1 MPSGAESVSFGSALI
16 FVLTR
21 VLSAR
26 QYGHIMRRILLT
38 TTSFQDTPGEHH
50 KLLEDA
56 GFEMV
61 RDRGPLPEP
70 RVLELVSKGDFDGWI
85 IGDDAITRAVIQK
98 SLPRL
103 KVISKYGIG
112 LDKVDV
118 KAATE
123 LKVPVTFCPGVNH
136 TTVAEH
142 VFGLL
147 LAIYR
152 DIVPECNY
160 VKSGQWKRLTGHEL
174 LGKTIGIIGVGR
186 IGKEVAIRAR
196 AFGMNVLGYDIY
208 WDEKFA
214 QTYNVTRLSSVE
226 DVLKGADIV
235 TLHTNLTDE
244 TRHLIN
250 AKRLALLKKGSV
262 LINTARGELVETND
276 VAVALKSGQLLGYG
290 ADVLEQEPPPK
301 DHPLFSCPN
310 AVITPHIGSRTY
322 ESVARQAKMAAL
334 NLIAVLDG
342 KKPLAQANT
351 I

>member
-1 MPSGAESVSFGSALI
+1 M
-16 FVLTR
+16 TKR
-21 VLSAR
+21 V
-26 QYGHIMRRILLT
+26 LLT

-50 KLLEDA
+50 GMLEREGYDI
-56 GFEMV
+56 V
-61 RDRGPLPEP
+61 RERGPLPET
-70 RVLELVSKGDFDGWI
+70 RMLELVAKADFDGWL

-123 LKVPVTFCPGVNH
+123 LKIPVTFCPGVNH

-142 VFGLL
+142 VFGLM

-152 DIVPECNY
+152 DIVAECNY
-160 VKSGQWKRLTGHEL
+160 VKSGNWKRTTGHEL
-174 LGKTIGIIGVGR
+174 FDKAIGIIGVGR

-196 AFGMNVLGYDIY
+196 AFGMSVIGFDIY
-208 WDEKFA
+208 WDDKFA
-214 QTYNVTRLSSVE
+214 RSYQVKRAASVE
-226 DVLKGADIV
+226 EVLQNCDIV

-250 AKRLALLKKGSV
+250 AKRLALMKKGAV
-262 LINTARGELVETND
+262 LINTARGELVETNAV
-276 VAVALKSGQLLGYG
+276 VAALKSGQLWGYG
-290 ADVLEQEPPPK
+290 ADVLDAEPPPK
-301 DHPLFSCPN
+301 DHPLFGCAN
-310 AVITPHIGSRTY
+310 AVLTPHIGSRTY
-322 ESVARQAKMAAL
+322 ESVGRQARMAAE

-342 KKPLAQANT
+342 RKPLAQANT

>member
-1 MPSGAESVSFGSALI
+1 MK
-16 FVLTR
+16 
-21 VLSAR
+21 
-26 QYGHIMRRILLT
+26 RRILLT

-50 KLLEDA
+50 KLLDDA
-56 GFEMV
+56 GFEIV
-61 RDRGPLPEP
+61 RDRGPLPES
-70 RVLELVSKGDFDGWI
+70 RMLELVAKGDFDGWL

-142 VFGLL
+142 VFGLM

-152 DIVPECNY
+152 DIVPQCNF
-160 VKSGQWKRLTGHEL
+160 VKSGEWKRLTGHEL
-174 LGKTIGIIGVGR
+174 FGKTIGVIGMGR
-186 IGKEVAIRAR
+186 IGKEVATRAR
-196 AFGMNVLGYDIY
+196 AFGMNVIGYDIY
-208 WDEKFA
+208 WDDKFA
-214 QTYNVTRLSSVE
+214 QANNVTRAASIE
-226 DVLKGADIV
+226 DVLKASDIV
-235 TLHTNLTDE
+235 TLHTNLTAE

-250 AKRLALLKKGSV
+250 DKRLALMKKGSV
-262 LINTARGELVETND
+262 LINTARGELVEIND
-276 VAVALKSGQLLGYG
+276 VIAALKSGQLLGYG
-290 ADVLEQEPPPK
+290 ADVLDQEPPPK
-301 DHPLFSCPN
+301 DHPLFACLN

-322 ESVARQAKMAAL
+322 ESVARQAKMAAE
-334 NLIAVLDG
+334 NLIAVLNG
-342 KKPLAQANT
+342 QKPLAQANT

>member
-1 MPSGAESVSFGSALI
+1 M
-16 FVLTR
+16 LTA
-21 VLSAR
+21 VFPAG
-26 QYGHIMRRILLT
+26 QYEAIMRRILLT

-50 KLLEDA
+50 QLLENA
-56 GFEMV
+56 GFEIV
-61 RDRGPLPEP
+61 RDRGPLPEQ
-70 RVLELVSKGDFDGWI
+70 RMLELVARGDFDGWL

-142 VFGLL
+142 VFGLM

-152 DIVPECNY
+152 DIVPQCNS
-160 VKSGQWKRLTGHEL
+160 VKSGRWKRLTGHEL
-174 LGKTIGIIGVGR
+174 FGKTIGVIGIGR
-186 IGKEVAIRAR
+186 IGKEVVTRAR
-196 AFGMNVLGYDIY
+196 AFGMNVIGYDIY
-208 WDEKFA
+208 WDDKFA
-214 QTYNVTRLSSVE
+214 QANHVTRASSIE
-226 DVLKGADIV
+226 DVLKGSDIV

-244 TRHLIN
+244 TRHFIN
-250 AKRLALLKKGSV
+250 ASCLALLKKGAV
-262 LINTARGELVETND
+262 LINTARGELVERND
-276 VAVALKSGQLLGYG
+276 VVAALKSGELLGYG
-290 ADVLEQEPPPK
+290 ADVLDQEPPPK
-301 DHPLFSCPN
+301 DHPLFACPN

-322 ESVARQAKMAAL
+322 ESVARQAKMAAE

-342 KKPLAQANT
+342 RKPLAQANT

>member
-1 MPSGAESVSFGSALI
+1 
-16 FVLTR
+16 
-21 VLSAR
+21 
-26 QYGHIMRRILLT
+26 
-38 TTSFQDTPGEHH
+38 
-50 KLLEDA
+50 
-56 GFEMV
+56 
-61 RDRGPLPEP
+61 
-70 RVLELVSKGDFDGWI
+70 
-85 IGDDAITRAVIQK
+85 
-98 SLPRL
+98 
-103 KVISKYGIG
+103 
-112 LDKVDV
+112 VDV

-152 DIVPECNY
+152 DIVLQCNY
-160 VKSGQWKRLTGHEL
+160 VKAGQWKRLTGHEL
-174 LGKTIGIIGVGR
+174 FGKTIGIIGVGR
-186 IGKEVAIRAR
+186 VGKEVAIRAR

-208 WDEKFA
+208 WDDKFA
-214 QTYNVTRLSSVE
+214 QAYNVTRLSSID

-250 AKRLALLKKGSV
+250 AKRLALLKNGTV

-276 VAVALKSGQLLGYG
+276 VAAALKSGQLLGYG

-322 ESVARQAKMAAL
+322 ESVARQAKMAAQ

-342 KKPLAQANT
+342 QKPLAQANT
-351 I
+351 V

>member
-1 MPSGAESVSFGSALI
+1 MK
-16 FVLTR
+16 
-21 VLSAR
+21 
-26 QYGHIMRRILLT
+26 ILLT

-50 KLLEDA
+50 KLLE
-56 GFEMV
+56 GFEIV
-61 RDRGPLPEP
+61 RERGPLPES
-70 RVLELVSKGDFDGWI
+70 RMLELVAKGDFDGWL

-142 VFGLL
+142 TFGLM
-147 LAIYR
+147 LAIFR
-152 DIVPECNY
+152 DIVTECNY
-160 VKSGQWKRLTGHEL
+160 VKAGNWKRLTGHEL
-174 LGKTIGIIGVGR
+174 LGKTLAVLGVGR
-186 IGKEVAIRAR
+186 IGKEVALRAR
-196 AFGMNVLGYDIY
+196 AFSMNVLGFDKY
-208 WDEKFA
+208 WDYDFA
-214 QTYNVTRLSSVE
+214 RHFNVTRVE
-226 DVLKGADIV
+226 TVEEAIQNADVV
-235 TLHTNLTDE
+235 SLHTNLSDE

-250 AKRLALLKKGSV
+250 ADRLARMKKGAV
-262 LINTARGELVETND
+262 LINTARSELVEMP
-276 VAVALKSGQLLGYG
+276 AVIAALKSGHLAGYG
-290 ADVLEQEPPPK
+290 TDVLDQEPPPK
-301 DHPLFSCPN
+301 DHPLFACPT

-322 ESVARQAKMAAL
+322 ESVARQAKMAAE
-334 NLIAVLDG
+334 NLIAVLNG